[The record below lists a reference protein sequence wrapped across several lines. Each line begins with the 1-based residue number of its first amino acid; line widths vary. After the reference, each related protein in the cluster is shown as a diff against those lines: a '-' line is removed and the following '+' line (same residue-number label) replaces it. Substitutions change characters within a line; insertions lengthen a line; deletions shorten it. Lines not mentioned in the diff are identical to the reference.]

1 MCLIHKICPFM
12 LSRYINFGTNQNT
25 DYSNQH
31 QTTCATSDKD
41 CIIAIKVRLNQQSN
55 QNRKIVC
62 NKPNHNIKKKVK
74 FTRFNNINHIYKSS
88 MDIVESQNC
97 MTSFS
102 CVTTII
108 IFFISLNLEN
118 AFFIL
123 SIST

>member
-1 MCLIHKICPFM
+1 M
-12 LSRYINFGTNQNT
+12 LSRYIHFGTNQNT

-31 QTTCATSDKD
+31 QTTYATSNKD
-41 CIIAIKVRLNQQSN
+41 RIIPIKVCLCLNQQSN
-55 QNRKIVC
+55 QNRKIMC

-102 CVTTII
+102 CVTTIM